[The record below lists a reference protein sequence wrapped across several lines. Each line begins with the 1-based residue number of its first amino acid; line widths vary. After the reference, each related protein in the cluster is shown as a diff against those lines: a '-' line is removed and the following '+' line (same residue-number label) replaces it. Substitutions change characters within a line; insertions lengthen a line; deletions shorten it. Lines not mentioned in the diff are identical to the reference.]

1 MSKWESLY
9 IYCHNIEFQEKL
21 MMELEPI
28 LDRMTEGWFFIKYW
42 RGGPHI
48 RLRFHDSG
56 ENIKE
61 EIEGAVDK
69 FFENN
74 KVDNLDR
81 DIYYSRISFDGK
93 EEDSSKLPWHESGT
107 CFYEDYIPEYE
118 RYGDGKLMEISEN
131 IFYHSSRLALSIF
144 KNVKGINK
152 RIVLSSWD

>member
-81 DIYYSRISFDGK
+81 DIY
-93 EEDSSKLPWHESGT
+93 
-107 CFYEDYIPEYE
+107 
-118 RYGDGKLMEISEN
+118 
-131 IFYHSSRLALSIF
+131 
-144 KNVKGINK
+144 
-152 RIVLSSWD
+152 